1 MTNIDL
7 PPLLKSYSL
16 INSTSDNDDDYQS
29 EQAPLNAT
37 IFFSNFK
44 NMLRKVNIYKKKKR
58 IFYFVIYYFE
68 MFNYKIKMIY
78 D

>member
-29 EQAPLNAT
+29 EQTPLNGT

-44 NMLRKVNIYKKKKR
+44 NMLRKVNIYKKR
-58 IFYFVIYYFE
+58 IFLFCNLLFE